1 MNKVVKYLSA
11 AVMAF
16 AVVACAQNDE
26 QFAPAPGTKTI
37 TFTADAL
44 PSEDTRAGYAAGVGT
59 HWDAGDVVYVY
70 VNDANKH
77 VEFTQ
82 QEGTL
87 ANNGRTVVYEAT
99 IAELADPKEEITA
112 LYLPAQT
119 RTGSAARVMLPANQ
133 TYVEDGYTQI
143 PLVGKASEASTVVD
157 GESITIGKMQF
168 KNYFSVLKFSLTG
181 DVLVN
186 KIVVTDKAGQQ
197 IAGKVVVY
205 PNNAA
210 EKVVNKWDGDSST
223 SITLNCGG
231 VALGETAKDF
241 YVVVPS
247 KNLTPFTEGLD
258 VEIYTNAGQVAK
270 STSTVMSDLAENTIY
285 TLPQIDVRAAAAKK
299 IVPDATFR
307 TWLKD
312 NNFVSETDEET
323 GEVVIAESYTTTMS
337 VKKSAEGMEDA
348 AIVTFQ
354 GVEYFANLTK
364 LEIVGWSASCNDS
377 TFDISNMTNLQK
389 LIVNGNNLVTLNLSK
404 NTNVDQLYCYS
415 NDMTELDIRMLG
427 DEVNVRAGKQ
437 SGGTMTVYMRSG
449 QTNTSEANSNNE
461 GVNWE
466 KE

>member
-1 MNKVVKYLSA
+1 MNKVVKYLFA
-11 AVMAF
+11 AASAF

-44 PSEDTRAGYAAGVGT
+44 PSEDTPDTRAGYAAGVGT

-70 VNDANKH
+70 VNNENTH

-99 IAELADPKEEITA
+99 IAVADPNEEITA

-119 RTGSAARVMLPANQ
+119 RTGNPARVMLPANQ

-143 PLVGKASEASTVVD
+143 PLVGKASTVVD
-157 GESITIGKMQF
+157 GESITSGNMQF

-205 PNNAA
+205 PNNEA
-210 EKVVNKWDGDSST
+210 EKVVKQWDGDSST

-247 KNLTPFTEGLD
+247 KNLAPFTEGLD

-307 TWLKD
+307 TWLKE
-312 NNFVSETDEET
+312 NGFVSETNEET
-323 GEVVIAESYTTTMS
+323 GEVVIAESYTTFMS
-337 VKKSAEGMEDA
+337 VKKSNLGDA
-348 AIVTFQ
+348 AIATFQ
-354 GVEYFANLTK
+354 GVEHFANLTK

-377 TFDISNMTNLQK
+377 TFDISNMTNLQN

-404 NTNVDQLYCYS
+404 NTAVTQIYCYS

-427 DEVNVRAGKQ
+427 DAVNVRAGKQ

-449 QTNTSEANSNNE
+449 QTNSAESNSNNE
-461 GVNWE
+461 GVTWN
-466 KE
+466 KK